1 MRLQSQLTFSRTA
14 DVFASGDRLEDVVSR
29 WLSRFH
35 EGEERAVA
43 EIVNLVLRAAGCD
56 SRVDEVEVANPD
68 DAPERVQEI
77 QEEFSTV
84 GECKLIRNC
93 AC

>member
-1 MRLQSQLTFSRTA
+1 M
-14 DVFASGDRLEDVVSR
+14 FASGDRLEDVVSR

-35 EGEERAVA
+35 ECEERAVA

-56 SRVDEVEVANPD
+56 LRVDEAEVDDPD
-68 DAPERVQEI
+68 HAPERVQEI

-84 GECKLIRNC
+84 GECSSIKVC